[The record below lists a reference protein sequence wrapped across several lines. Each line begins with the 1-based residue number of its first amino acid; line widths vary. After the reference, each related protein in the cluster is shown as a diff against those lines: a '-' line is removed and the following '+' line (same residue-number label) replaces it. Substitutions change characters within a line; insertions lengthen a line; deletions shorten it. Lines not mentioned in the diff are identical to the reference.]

1 MANTTNSATHEE
13 CLAIMLPIKDAL
25 TILSGKWKIPIITSL
40 AFGGKR
46 FTEITREITGMT
58 DKVLSKELKE
68 LEENHLIT
76 RKVYDTFP
84 PTVEY
89 EITAHGRSLDEV
101 IMKLKDWGV
110 QHRKIVIGK

>member
-1 MANTTNSATHEE
+1 MTKTTKQISVKE
-13 CLAIMLPIKDAL
+13 CSEILLPIKDAL
-25 TILSGKWKIPIITSL
+25 TILSGKWKIPIITSVS
-40 AFGGKR
+40 AGSKR
-46 FTEITREITGMT
+46 FKEITREITGIT

-89 EITAHGRSLDEV
+89 EITAHGRSLDKV
-101 IMKLKDWGV
+101 IMELKDWGL
-110 QHRKIVIGK
+110 QHRKIIIGK

>member
-1 MANTTNSATHEE
+1 MTDTTKPNTAKE
-13 CLAIMLPIKDAL
+13 CLAVMLPIKDAL
-25 TILSGKWKIPIITSL
+25 AILSGKWKIPIITSL
-40 AFGGKR
+40 AFGSKR
-46 FTEITREITGMT
+46 FKEITREITGMT

-68 LEENHLIT
+68 LEENQLIT

-101 IMKLKDWGV
+101 IMKLKDWGL
-110 QHRKIVIGK
+110 QHRKVIIGK